1 MIALQSMQSSPPW
14 HAAGG
19 LPRTITNV
27 AICCKWIGR
36 RHGALTMM
44 NSKLV
49 AIAIL
54 VLTSAAAAQPVPP
67 DNKPDATLRSTPE
80 TVVWG
85 YFAAD
90 IPAALRIKSGQ
101 TVRVDT
107 VSHGGVNTGVD
118 PVTFF
123 SRHGVAAGE
132 VLKDAIDIYEKVSR
146 PRGASAHILS
156 GPIYVEEAEP
166 GDMLEVRILALDYRV
181 PYGVNSSNRGTG
193 VLSELLSA
201 PAQKVIRLDTARN
214 VALFSPEIEVPL
226 QPFMGIMAV
235 APSRDSWLI
244 SSRPPSR
251 WGGNMDFNKLT
262 VGATLYLPVFHKG
275 AQFFT
280 GDSHAVQA
288 DGEINGTAIEASLTG
303 TFQFIVHKGAGS
315 AMNWPRAED
324 ANYYYA
330 MGMDLDLDV
339 AMKQAAQETV
349 NFLRERKGLSAA
361 DAYSLASIAVDF
373 RVAEAV
379 DAVQMVYGA
388 IPKKIFKSNP
398 DYWRK

>member
-1 MIALQSMQSSPPW
+1 MIGSKLLTAAL
-14 HAAGG
+14 
-19 LPRTITNV
+19 L
-27 AICCKWIGR
+27 
-36 RHGALTMM
+36 ALTC
-44 NSKLV
+44 
-49 AIAIL
+49 
-54 VLTSAAAAQPVPP
+54 AASAQPAPP

-90 IPAALRIKSGQ
+90 IAPALRIKSGQ
-101 TVRVDT
+101 TVRIDT

-123 SRHGVAAGE
+123 GRYGIAADQ

-146 PRGASAHILS
+146 PRGASAHILT
-156 GPIYVEEAEP
+156 GPIYIEEAEP

-181 PYGVNSSNRGTG
+181 PYGVNNSNRGTG
-193 VLSELLSA
+193 VLPDLLSG
-201 PAQKVIRLDTARN
+201 PTPKVIRLDTARK

-235 APSRDSWLI
+235 APSRESWLI

-262 VGATLYLPVFHKG
+262 VGATLYLPVFHNG

-280 GDSHAVQA
+280 GDSHAVQG

-303 TFQFIVHKGAGS
+303 TLQFVVHKGMGR
-315 AMNWPRAED
+315 AMTWPRAED
-324 ANYYYA
+324 ANFYYT

-349 NFLRERKGLSAA
+349 NFLHDKKGLSVA
-361 DAYSLASIAVDF
+361 DAYSLASIGVDF
-373 RVAEAV
+373 RIAEVV
-379 DAVQMVYGA
+379 DAVQVVYGA

-398 DYWRK
+398 DYWLRR

>member
-1 MIALQSMQSSPPW
+1 MSCPARSLAMIA
-14 HAAGG
+14 
-19 LPRTITNV
+19 
-27 AICCKWIGR
+27 
-36 RHGALTMM
+36 
-44 NSKLV
+44 SKL
-49 AIAIL
+49 
-54 VLTSAAAAQPVPP
+54 LTTTLSATLLSLTCAASAQPAPP
-67 DNKPDATLRSTPE
+67 DSKSDATLRSTPE

-123 SRHGVAAGE
+123 KNHGVPAGE

-146 PRGASAHILS
+146 PRGASAHILT

-166 GDMLEVRILALDYRV
+166 GDMLEVRILAFEPRV
-181 PYGVNSSNRGTG
+181 PYGVNNSNRGTG
-193 VLSELLSA
+193 VVPELLAA
-201 PAQKVIRLDTARN
+201 PTPKIIRLDLARN
-214 VALFSPEIEVPL
+214 VALFSNDIEVPL
-226 QPFMGIMAV
+226 VPFMGIMAV
-235 APSRDSWLI
+235 APARDTWLI
-244 SSRPPSR
+244 SSRPPGR
-251 WGGNMDFNKLT
+251 YGGNMDFNKLT
-262 VGATLYLPVFHKG
+262 VGATLYLPVFHNG

-303 TFQFIVHKGAGS
+303 TFQFVVHKGAGR
-315 AMNWPRAED
+315 AMTWPRAED

-349 NFLRERKGLSAA
+349 NLLRERKGLSVA

-379 DAVQMVYGA
+379 DAVQMIYGA

>member
-1 MIALQSMQSSPPW
+1 MV
-14 HAAGG
+14 
-19 LPRTITNV
+19 R
-27 AICCKWIGR
+27 WIGR
-36 RHGALTMM
+36 RHGALVMM
-44 NSKLV
+44 SSKLLAV
-49 AIAIL
+49 TFL
-54 VLTSAAAAQPVPP
+54 VLTGAALAQPAPP

-90 IPAALRIKSGQ
+90 IPPALRIKSGQ
-101 TVRVDT
+101 AVRVDT

-123 SRHGVAAGE
+123 KNHGVPAGE

-146 PRGASAHILS
+146 PRGASAHILT

-166 GDMLEVRILALDYRV
+166 GDMLEVRILALEYRV
-181 PYGVNSSNRGTG
+181 PYGVNNSNRGTG
-193 VLSELLSA
+193 VLPDLLSG
-201 PAQKVIRLDTARN
+201 PTPKVIRFDTARN

-275 AQFFT
+275 AQFFA

-303 TFQFIVHKGAGS
+303 TFQFVVHKGAGG
-315 AMNWPRAED
+315 AMTWPRAED

-339 AMKQAAQETV
+339 AMKHAAQETV
-349 NFLRERKGLSAA
+349 NFLRDRKGLSPA
-361 DAYSLASIAVDF
+361 DAYALASIAVDF

-398 DYWRK
+398 DYWSRK

>member
-1 MIALQSMQSSPPW
+1 
-14 HAAGG
+14 
-19 LPRTITNV
+19 
-27 AICCKWIGR
+27 
-36 RHGALTMM
+36 MM
-44 NSKLV
+44 SSKLLAV
-49 AIAIL
+49 TFL
-54 VLTSAAAAQPVPP
+54 VLTGAAAAQPAPP

-90 IPAALRIKSGQ
+90 IPPALRIKSGQ

-146 PRGASAHILS
+146 PRGASAHILT

-166 GDMLEVRILALDYRV
+166 GDMLEVRILALEYRV
-181 PYGVNSSNRGTG
+181 PYGVNNSNRGTG
-193 VLSELLSA
+193 VLPELLSS
-201 PAQKVIRLDTARN
+201 PTPKVIRFDTARN
-214 VALFSPEIEVPL
+214 VALFSPDIEVPL

-262 VGATLYLPVFHKG
+262 VGATLYLPVFHNG
-275 AQFFT
+275 AQFFA

-303 TFQFIVHKGAGS
+303 TFQFIVHKGAGRT
-315 AMNWPRAED
+315 MTWPRAED
-324 ANYYYA
+324 ANYYYS

-339 AMKQAAQETV
+339 AMKHAAQETV
-349 NFLRERKGLSAA
+349 NFLRDRKGLSAA
-361 DAYSLASIAVDF
+361 DAYALASIAVDF

-398 DYWRK
+398 EYWARK